1 MSLSVR
7 NKPYFIPE
15 YSLTGDLLSYL
26 NCGLQYRYYNKGS
39 LPPSKPVQLWF
50 GEFIHGV
57 MEDAYLEWRDSAGHK
72 KFPWDWIPNV
82 RDIEVLIWRRLAA
95 RRMSPPPRLFCP
107 YDAGHQSE
115 GLCPDTNHPHQLY
128 ASQRAFNAINTWG
141 QHLFPLIQEAELK
154 LKGTR
159 PMPNY
164 QSGRKRSEYYSVTGI
179 VDVLSSVNLQNAPS
193 GNLILH
199 YLENNEQIKKA
210 IITLNGPEYEIIID
224 YKGMRRPSVN
234 DPSWK
239 YHEWQLM
246 TYSWLRSQQSGAKPV
261 IAGIIFY
268 LDELAPSKEDL
279 NLIREDVNSGKTDV
293 MPTGMDKTSI
303 LNWKSNSKVDDIKLT
318 QLFKE
323 RRSIRVVSINSAGI
337 NDSLNNFDGA
347 VDKIE
352 DSVFSE
358 SSTGNINN
366 AWTTN
371 PIERNCTVC
380 DFKTFC
386 PNPSPKRYNPTVP

>member
-57 MEDAYLEWRDSAGHK
+57 MEDAYLEWRDKAEYK
-72 KFPWDWIPNV
+72 KFPWDWNPDV
-82 RDIEVLIWRRLAA
+82 RNIEVLIWRRLAA

-107 YDAGHQSE
+107 YDAGYQGQ
-115 GLCPDTNHPHQLY
+115 GLCPDSNHPHKLY

-141 QHLFPLIQEAELK
+141 QHLFPLIQEAEVK

-159 PMPNY
+159 SMPNY
-164 QSGRKRSEYYSVTGI
+164 QSGRRRSEYYSVTGI

-199 YLENNEQIKKA
+199 YLENNQQIKNA
-210 IITLNGPEYEIIID
+210 INTLNGPEYEIIID
-224 YKGMRRPSVN
+224 YKGMRRPSLQ
-234 DPSWK
+234 DPSWNH
-239 YHEWQLM
+239 HEWQLM
-246 TYSWLRSQQSGAKPV
+246 TYSWLRSQQSGARPV

-268 LDELAPSKEDL
+268 INELAPSKGDL
-279 NLIREDVNSGKTDV
+279 NLIKEDVRYGKTDV
-293 MPTGMDKTSI
+293 RPSGMDMRSI
-303 LNWKSNSKVDDIKLT
+303 QNWKSSSKVEDINLT
-318 QLFKE
+318 QPFKE
-323 RRSIRVVSINSAGI
+323 RRSIRLVSINPAGI
-337 NDSLNNFDGA
+337 NNSLGNFDGA

-352 DSVFSE
+352 SSVFKE
-358 SSTGNINN
+358 SSTGNITGSW
-366 AWTTN
+366 AIN

-386 PNPSPKRYNPTVP
+386 PNPAPRRYNPTVP